1 MSEKKVFVRKATG
14 LVREIGFLTA
24 MLIVICNMVGLGWQK
39 RLFQFTGPR
48 IVPESQ
54 YVLGLPP
61 MVMAFILV
69 GIVVLFTVWV
79 LSILGAAMPRSGGG
93 YVYISRII
101 HPSVGYVASWLEY
114 FSIAV
119 SYGLIG
125 TAVFEA
131 ITIYAWMAGWGTS
144 WATPEAFLIG
154 GMIIVAL
161 FAIITCFGVRMTGAL
176 LHLIFWVPAFITL
189 FLYGLLLIATPDAL
203 NTGIQ
208 SLTNGVSATAFT
220 SRALAGFPA
229 GYLAGPPPSA
239 AVAGMAAS
247 PALYWDAV
255 SYASL
260 GAFWAYIGF
269 GATTFVAGEIKEAAK
284 NLPKQLFAANAI
296 VIVLYISISFLVAR
310 AAMMVGQVGDYS
322 FFSSY
327 SWLSYGAGDPGK
339 AWLSSIGVG
348 KAWMPN
354 IAGFVAEG
362 VGAGWF
368 LILIPIFA
376 ALWVANDI
384 PPFILTSSRVI
395 FAMAFDRVLPEK
407 LAEVNERWHTPIY
420 AVIVTMFVAFI
431 GNFAESNVFSD
442 SRSSLFLGSGNFFAK
457 LLNDSGGVAA
467 TDIWDALF
475 FFLCAVAGMIFVF
488 RRKEIF
494 ERSPFKS
501 GGPAVV
507 TLIGGIA
514 TAANIWFLWQIVQGW
529 PWDYPD
535 GIAWTAWIWTLVLII
550 ASLLVYLYYRT
561 KGKRAG
567 VDYSTI
573 YAEIPPE

>member
-1 MSEKKVFVRKATG
+1 MTEKKVFVRKATG

-39 RLFQFTGPR
+39 RLFQFSGPR

-69 GIVVLFTVWV
+69 GIVVLFTVWA
-79 LSILGAAMPRSGGG
+79 LSILGASMPRSGGG
-93 YVYISRII
+93 YVYISRIL

-144 WATPEAFLIG
+144 WATPEALLIG
-154 GMIIVAL
+154 GMMIVAL
-161 FAIITCFGVRMTGAL
+161 FAIITCFGVRMTGML
-176 LHLIFWVPAFITL
+176 LHVIFWVPAVVTV
-189 FLYGLLLIATPDAL
+189 FLYGFLLMATPAAL
-203 NTGIQ
+203 NSGIE
-208 SLTNGVSATAFT
+208 SLTHGVTANAFT
-220 SRALAGFPA
+220 TQALAGFSGVP
-229 GYLAGPPPSA
+229 
-239 AVAGMAAS
+239 GMAVS
-247 PALYWDAV
+247 PASYWDAV

-269 GATTFVAGEIKEAAK
+269 GASTFVAGEIKEAAK
-284 NLPKQLFAANAI
+284 NLPKQLFTANTI
-296 VIVLYISISFLVAR
+296 VVFLYITISFLVAR
-310 AAMMVGQVGDYS
+310 AAMMVGQVGGYS

-327 SWLSYGAGDPGK
+327 SWLSYGAGDAGR

-348 KAWMPN
+348 RAWMPN
-354 IAGFVAEG
+354 IAGFVAQG
-362 VGAGWF
+362 IGQGWF
-368 LILIPIFA
+368 LVLIPIFA

-420 AVIVTMFVAFI
+420 AVLVTMIVAFI
-431 GNFAESNVFSD
+431 GNFAESDVLNGW
-442 SRSSLFLGSGNFFAK
+442 LGSGHIIYKF
-457 LLNDSGGVAA
+457 LNPDGGVAA
-467 TDIWDALF
+467 TDIWDSLF
-475 FFLCAVAGMIFVF
+475 FLLCAVAAMIFVF
-488 RRKEIF
+488 RRKDIY
-494 ERSPFKS
+494 ERSPFKA
-501 GGPAVV
+501 GGPMVV
-507 TLIGGIA
+507 TLIGTIA
-514 TAANIWFLWQIVQGW
+514 TVANIWFLWQVINGW
-529 PWDYPD
+529 KWWAPGEPWWTVNWD
-535 GIAWTAWIWTLVLII
+535 GLNWTAWVWTLLII
-550 ASLLVYLYYRT
+550 VVSLLVYYYYRT

>member
-24 MLIVICNMVGLGWQK
+24 VIIIICNMVGLGWQK

-48 IVPESQ
+48 IVPENE

-61 MVMAFILV
+61 VVMSFILV

-79 LSILGAAMPRSGGG
+79 LGILGASMPRSGGG
-93 YVYISRII
+93 YVYISRIL
-101 HPSVGYVASWLEY
+101 HPTVGYVASWLEY
-114 FSIAV
+114 FSIVV

-125 TAVFEA
+125 TAVFEG
-131 ITIYAWMAGWGTS
+131 IMIYAWMAGWGTA
-144 WATPEAFLIG
+144 WATEEFLLVG
-154 GMIIVAL
+154 GMVIVAL
-161 FAIITCFGVRMTGAL
+161 FAIITCFGIRMTG
-176 LHLIFWVPAFITL
+176 
-189 FLYGLLLIATPDAL
+189 LLLRIMFLIPAAITIIIYGMLLAATPDAL

-208 SLTNGVSATAFT
+208 SLAGVTPTAFT
-220 SRALAGFPA
+220 NQALAGFT
-229 GYLAGPPPSA
+229 GVS
-239 AVAGMAAS
+239 GMAAS
-247 PALYWDAV
+247 PASYWDAV

-260 GAFWAYIGF
+260 GTFWAYIGF
-269 GATTFVAGEIKEAAK
+269 GAATFVAGEIKEASK
-284 NLPKQLFAANAI
+284 DLPKQLFIANGF
-296 VIVLYISISFLVAR
+296 VILLYITISFLVAR
-310 AAMMVGQVGDYS
+310 AAMMVGQVGNYS

-327 SWLSYGAGDPGK
+327 SWLSYGAGDAGK

-362 VGAGWF
+362 IGQGWF
-368 LILIPIFA
+368 LAFIPIFA

-384 PPFILTSSRVI
+384 PPFILTSSRII

-420 AVIVTMFVAFI
+420 AVIVTMIIAFI
-431 GNFAESNVFSD
+431 GNFAESNIVPKWLGEHWL
-442 SRSSLFLGSGNFFAK
+442 SS

-475 FFLCAVAGMIFVF
+475 FLLCGFAGMIFIF
-488 RRKEIF
+488 RRKDIY
-494 ERSPFKS
+494 ERSPFKA

-507 TLIGGIA
+507 TLIGVAA
-514 TAANIWFLWQIVQGW
+514 TVGNIWFLWQVVRGW
-529 PWDYPD
+529 PWDYPAV
-535 GIAWTAWIWTLVLII
+535 GYGEGMWTAWVWTLAII
-550 ASLLVYLYYRT
+550 VVSIIVYYYYRS
-561 KGKRAG
+561 KGKRVG

>member
-1 MSEKKVFVRKATG
+1 MAEEKKVFVRKATG

-48 IVPESQ
+48 IVPENQ
-54 YVLGLPP
+54 YVFGLPP
-61 MVMAFILV
+61 VVMSFILV

-79 LSILGAAMPRSGGG
+79 LGILGSSMPRSGGG
-93 YVYISRII
+93 YVYISRIL
-101 HPSVGYVASWLEY
+101 HPAVGYAASWLEY

-131 ITIYAWMAGWGTS
+131 ITIYAWMAGWGVA
-144 WATPEAFLIG
+144 WATPEVLLLG
-154 GMIIVAL
+154 GMGIVVL
-161 FAIITCFGVRMTGAL
+161 FAIVACFGVRMTGRL
-176 LHLIFWVPAFITL
+176 LHAIFWIPAIITVV
-189 FLYGLLLIATPDAL
+189 LYGMLLVATPEAMSS
-203 NTGIQ
+203 GIQ
-208 SLTNGVSATAFT
+208 SLTGTTPTAFT
-220 SRALAGFPA
+220 NQALAGFSGVP
-229 GYLAGPPPSA
+229 
-239 AVAGMAAS
+239 GMAIS
-247 PALYWDAV
+247 PASYWDAV

-260 GAFWAYIGF
+260 GTFWAYIGF
-269 GATTFVAGEIKEAAK
+269 GAATFVAGEIKEASK
-284 NLPKQLFAANAI
+284 NLPKQLFAANAF
-296 VIVLYISISFLVAR
+296 VVLLYITISFLVAR
-310 AAMMVGQVGDYS
+310 AAMMIGQVGNYS

-327 SWLSYGAGDPGK
+327 SWLSYGAGDAGK
-339 AWLSSIGVG
+339 AWLSAMGVG

-354 IAGFVAEG
+354 IAGFVASG
-362 VGAGWF
+362 IGQSWF
-368 LILIPIFA
+368 LALIPIFA

-420 AVIVTMFVAFI
+420 AVIVTMIVAFI
-431 GNFAESNVFSD
+431 GNFAESNVFYD
-442 SRSSLFLGSGNFFAK
+442 SASSLYLGSGNVVAK
-457 LLNDSGGVAA
+457 FLNADGGVAA

-475 FFLCAVAGMIFVF
+475 FLLCAVAGLIFVF
-488 RRKEIF
+488 RRKEIY
-494 ERSPFKS
+494 ERSPFKA

-507 TLIGGIA
+507 TLIGAIA
-514 TAANIWFLWQIVQGW
+514 TGANIWFMWQVINGW
-529 PWDYPD
+529 KWWAAGADWWTVDWD
-535 GIAWTAWIWTLVLII
+535 GMAWTAWVWTLAII
-550 ASLLVYLYYRT
+550 IVSLLVYYYYRT
-561 KGKRAG
+561 KGKRVG

>member
-1 MSEKKVFVRKATG
+1 MFVRKATG

-24 MLIVICNMVGLGWQK
+24 VLIVVCNMVGLGWQK
-39 RLFQFTGPR
+39 RLFQFTGPK
-48 IVPESQ
+48 IVPENEF
-54 YVLGLPP
+54 VLGLPP

-79 LSILGAAMPRSGGG
+79 LSILGASMPRSGGG
-93 YVYISRII
+93 YVYISRIL

-131 ITIYAWMAGWGTS
+131 ITIYAWMAGWGTA
-144 WATPEAFLIG
+144 WATPEVLLLG
-154 GMIIVAL
+154 GMAIVAL
-161 FAIITCFGVRMTGAL
+161 FAIITCFGVRMTGLL
-176 LHLIFWVPAFITL
+176 LHVIFWVPAIITIV
-189 FLYGLLLIATPDAL
+189 LYGLLLIATPEAL

-208 SLTNGVSATAFT
+208 SLSGISATGFT
-220 SRALAGFPA
+220 NQAITGFAGVP
-229 GYLAGPPPSA
+229 
-239 AVAGMAAS
+239 GMAVS
-247 PALYWDAV
+247 PAAYWDAV

-269 GATTFVAGEIKEAAK
+269 GAATFVAGEIKEAAK
-284 NLPKQLFAANAI
+284 DLPKQLFAAN
-296 VIVLYISISFLVAR
+296 VFVVFLYITISYLVAR
-310 AAMMVGQVGDYS
+310 AAMMVGTVGNYS

-327 SWLSYGAGDPGK
+327 SWLSYGAGQAGRD
-339 AWLSSIGVG
+339 WLTGIGVG
-348 KAWMPN
+348 RAWMPN

-362 VGAGWF
+362 IGQGWI
-368 LILIPIFA
+368 LALIPIFA

-384 PPFILTSSRVI
+384 PPFILTSSRII

-420 AVIVTMFVAFI
+420 AVIVTMIVAFI
-431 GNFAESNVFSD
+431 GNFAESNVFVD
-442 SRSSLFLGSGNFFAK
+442 SKSMLFMGSGNIVGKF
-457 LLNDSGGVAA
+457 LNDSGGVAA

-488 RRKEIF
+488 RRKDIY
-494 ERSPFKS
+494 ERSPFKA

-507 TLIGGIA
+507 TLVGAIA
-514 TAANIWFLWQIVQGW
+514 TAANIWFLWQVVQGW

-535 GIAWTAWIWTLVLII
+535 GGAWTAWVWTLLII
-550 ASLLVYLYYRT
+550 ILSLIVYYYYRS
-561 KGKRAG
+561 KGKRVG

>member
-14 LVREIGFLTA
+14 LVREISFLTA
-24 MLIVICNMVGLGWQK
+24 MLIIICNMVGLGWQK

-54 YVLGLPP
+54 FVLGLPP

-69 GIVVLFTVWV
+69 GIVVLFTVWT
-79 LSILGAAMPRSGGG
+79 LGILGAAMPRSGGG

-144 WATPEAFLIG
+144 WATPEALLVG
-154 GMIIVAL
+154 GIVIVAL
-161 FAIITCFGVRMTGAL
+161 FAIITCFGVRMTGAM
-176 LHLIFWVPAFITL
+176 LHLIFWIPAFITL
-189 FLYGLLLIATPDAL
+189 FLYGLLLIATPEAV
-203 NTGIQ
+203 NAGIR
-208 SLTNGVSATAFT
+208 SLTTNGASATDFT
-220 SRALAGFPA
+220 LKALQGFPTA
-229 GYLAGPPPSA
+229 G
-239 AVAGMAAS
+239 VAGMAAN
-247 PALYWDAV
+247 PTPYWDAV

-296 VIVLYISISFLVAR
+296 VISLYISISFLVAR

-327 SWLSYGAGDPGK
+327 SWLSYGAGDAGV
-339 AWLSSIGVG
+339 AWLGSIGVG

-368 LILIPIFA
+368 LVLIPIFA

-407 LAEVNERWHTPIY
+407 LADVNERWHTPIY
-420 AVIVTMFVAFI
+420 AVIVTMVVAFV
-431 GNFAESNVFSD
+431 GNVAESNIVPKYLGD
-442 SRSSLFLGSGNFFAK
+442 HWLSS

-494 ERSPFKS
+494 ERSSFKS
-501 GGPAVV
+501 GGRAVV
-507 TLIGGIA
+507 TLIGAIA
-514 TAANIWFLWQIVQGW
+514 TIANIWFLWQIVRGW

-535 GIAWTAWIWTLVLII
+535 VGYGKGMWTAWVFTLVLVI
-550 ASLLVYLYYRT
+550 ASLLVYYYYRT

>member
-1 MSEKKVFVRKATG
+1 MTEKKIFVRKATG

-24 MLIVICNMVGLGWQK
+24 ILICVCNMVGLGWQK
-39 RLFQFTGPR
+39 RLFQFTGPK
-48 IVPESQ
+48 IVPENEF
-54 YVLGLPP
+54 VLGLPP

-79 LSILGAAMPRSGGG
+79 LSILGSSMPRSGGG
-93 YVYISRII
+93 YVYISRIL
-101 HPSVGYVASWLEY
+101 HPAVGYVASWLEY

-119 SYGLIG
+119 SFGLIG
-125 TAVFEA
+125 TAVFEG
-131 ITIYAWMAGWGTS
+131 IMIYAWMAGWGTS
-144 WATPEAFLIG
+144 WATPEALLLG
-154 GMIIVAL
+154 GMAIVAL
-161 FAIITCFGVRMTGAL
+161 FTIIACFGVRMTGAL
-176 LHLIFWVPAFITL
+176 LHIIFWVPAIITVV
-189 FLYGLLLIATPDAL
+189 LYGLLLVATPDAL

-208 SLTNGVSATAFT
+208 SLTKGGLTSPTDFT
-220 SRALAGFPA
+220 NQAIAGF
-229 GYLAGPPPSA
+229 AGPGS
-239 AVAGMAAS
+239 GMAAGVV
-247 PALYWDAV
+247 PYWDAV

-269 GATTFVAGEIKEAAK
+269 GAATFVAGEIKEAAK
-284 NLPKQLFAANAI
+284 DLPKQLFSANVF
-296 VIVLYISISFLVAR
+296 VILLYITISFLVAR
-310 AAMMVGQVGDYS
+310 AAMMVGQVGNYS

-327 SWLSYGAGDPGK
+327 AWLSYGAGDAGK

-354 IAGFVAEG
+354 IAGFVA
-362 VGAGWF
+362 AGIGQNW
-368 LILIPIFA
+368 LLALIPIFA

-384 PPFILTSSRVI
+384 PPFILTSSRII

-420 AVIVTMFVAFI
+420 AVIVTMVVAFI
-431 GNFAESNVFSD
+431 GNFAESNVFVD
-442 SRSSLFLGSGNFFAK
+442 ATSSLYLGAGNVVGKF
-457 LLNDSGGVAA
+457 LNDSGGVAA

-488 RRKEIF
+488 RRKDIY
-494 ERSPFKS
+494 ERSPFKA
-501 GGPAVV
+501 GGPMVV
-507 TLIGGIA
+507 TLIGTIA
-514 TAANIWFLWQIVQGW
+514 TIANIWFLWQIVQGW

-535 GIAWTAWIWTLVLII
+535 GGAWTAWVWTLAIIVVSLI
-550 ASLLVYLYYRT
+550 VYYYYRT
-561 KGKRAG
+561 KGKRVG